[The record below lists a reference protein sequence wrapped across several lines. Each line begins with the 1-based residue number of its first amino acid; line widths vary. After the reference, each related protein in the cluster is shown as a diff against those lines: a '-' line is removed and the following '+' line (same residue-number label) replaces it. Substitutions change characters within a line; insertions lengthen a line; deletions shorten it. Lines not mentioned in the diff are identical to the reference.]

1 MKPKKRIKRYIWYIY
16 IFVHIH
22 YKYVRERDLDRK
34 SKRQKGHT
42 QGKIHSVEDR
52 IMENKQNK
60 TQRQRDGTY
69 KRKSGTGKTEWEVV
83 I

>member
-1 MKPKKRIKRYIWYIY
+1 MC
-16 IFVHIH
+16 
-22 YKYVRERDLDRK
+22 VRERDLDRK
-34 SKRQKGHT
+34 SKRQKGHI

-69 KRKSGTGKTEWEVV
+69 KRKSGTGKTE
-83 I
+83 